1 MKISMLGV
9 FEPMRISVLYQ
20 DMKQH
25 IESEDKLTIKE
36 VLIKAG
42 IPTPMVLVCHKN
54 TILPQ
59 TTIINSDIELEII
72 DVGSGG

>member
-9 FEPMRISVLYQ
+9 FEPMRISVQYQ
-20 DMKQH
+20 GINQYIDTD
-25 IESEDKLTIKE
+25 EKLTIKD

-42 IPTPMVLVCHKN
+42 ILTPMVLVCNGDK
-54 TILPQ
+54 ILPQ
-59 TTIINSDIELEII
+59 TAIINSDIELEII